1 MISCVNEDSLTKV
14 THFLR
19 NGNYISI
26 LSSNQWNFVSLGS
39 IFFLSFKSPNWVL
52 GNHDA
57 WRIGSRLGEEF
68 IDVMVGDF
76 ALIFDTFFKK
86 FLQNTITLT
95 LPGVAVTY
103 QVSQQ

>member
-1 MISCVNEDSLTKV
+1 MEFCVSWKY
-14 THFLR
+14 F
-19 NGNYISI
+19 S
-26 LSSNQWNFVSLGS
+26 
-39 IFFLSFKSPNWVL
+39 LSFKSPNWVL

-68 IDVMVGDF
+68 IDAMVGDF
-76 ALIFDTFFKK
+76 ALFFDTFFNSY

-103 QVSQQ
+103 QVSQN